1 MPLTRPALSARPSTA
16 PDLGGVPVELTEDRD
31 ARSDRLMDF
40 QRFGAVFADLHR
52 PRPGAELLGTRL
64 CLACLD
70 VLGVS
75 GAGIMLVDTDSG
87 STSFGTSDVAPVDVV
102 EDLQF
107 TLGEGPGL
115 DAHASGRPVLE
126 PDLARPAIARWA
138 AFSPAALREGVL
150 AVFSFPLQADTTRL
164 GALDLSCARP
174 GALSS
179 QQRRDAVAMT
189 DVVTRTLLAAQA
201 EAGEG
206 GLASDFDDSQT
217 LRFAVHQAAGMLSE
231 QLDIRA
237 ADALVLLRARAY
249 AAECPID
256 TLARDIVARKLRLDD
271 HLDGGA

>member
-1 MPLTRPALSARPSTA
+1 M
-16 PDLGGVPVELTEDRD
+16 DLL
-31 ARSDRLMDF
+31 RL
-40 QRFGAVFADLHR
+40 GAVFADLRR
-52 PRPGAELLGTRL
+52 PRPGAELIGTRL

-75 GAGIMLVDTDSG
+75 GAGILLVDADGG
-87 STSFGTSDVAPVDVV
+87 STSFGTSDAAPVDVV

-115 DAHASGRPVLE
+115 DAHASGHPVLE
-126 PDLARPAIARWA
+126 PDLARPTIARWA
-138 AFSPAALREGVL
+138 AFSPAAMREGVL

-164 GALDLSCARP
+164 GALDLSSARP

-189 DVVTRTLLAAQA
+189 GVITRTLLAAQS
-201 EAGEG
+201 EVRGD
-206 GLASDFDDSQT
+206 GLASELADSRT
-217 LRFAVHQAAGMLSE
+217 LRFEVHQAAGMLSE

-237 ADALVLLRARAY
+237 ADALVLLRAHAY

-256 TLARDIVARKLRLDD
+256 MLARDIVTRKLRLDE
-271 HLDGGA
+271 HPAGGA